1 MTRASGEAL
10 REAFR
15 RHQSSL
21 VRMCVLVTG
30 DQDLAEDLVQ
40 ETFVK
45 AVPAIERLP
54 EDEVLRYLRATAM
67 NLWRNRLRRL
77 AVERRPRPWQS
88 KASLALPI
96 EERDAVWH
104 AIRRLP
110 PRQRACVVL
119 RYYEELTEQ
128 ETASLLGCSV
138 GTVKS
143 QTSRALD
150 RMRRELQHE
159 D

>member
-1 MTRASGEAL
+1 MTRTSGEAL
-10 REAFR
+10 REAFQ
-15 RHQSSL
+15 RHQAGL

-30 DQDLAEDLVQ
+30 EQDLAEDLVQ

-45 AVPAIERLP
+45 AAPAIERLR
-54 EDEVLRYLRATAM
+54 EEEVWPYLRATAM

-88 KASLALPI
+88 NAAAIPF
-96 EERDAVWH
+96 EERDAVWR
-104 AIRRLP
+104 AILGLP

-128 ETASLLGCSV
+128 ETADILRCSV

-143 QTSRALD
+143 QTSRALG
-150 RMRRELQHE
+150 RLGRELQHE

>member
-10 REAFR
+10 REAFQ
-15 RHQSSL
+15 RHQSGL

-30 DQDLAEDLVQ
+30 EQDLAEDLVQ

-45 AVPAIERLP
+45 AASMIERLP
-54 EDEVLRYLRATAM
+54 EGEIQPYLRATAM
-67 NLWRNRLRRL
+67 NIWRNRLRRL
-77 AVERRPRPWQS
+77 AVERRPRPWQGKPS
-88 KASLALPI
+88 VGLPI
-96 EERDAVWH
+96 EERDAVWQ

-119 RYYEELTEQ
+119 RYYEEQTEQ
-128 ETASLLGCSV
+128 ETARLLQCSI

-143 QTSRALD
+143 QTSRALA
-150 RMRRELQHE
+150 RLRQELHHE

>member
-10 REAFR
+10 REAFLK
-15 RHQSSL
+15 HQSGL

-30 DQDLAEDLVQ
+30 EQDLAEDLVQ
-40 ETFVK
+40 ETFEK
-45 AVPAIERLP
+45 AAPAIERLS
-54 EDEVLRYLRATAM
+54 EEEVRPYLRATAM

-77 AVERRPRPWQS
+77 AVERRHRMWQGTP
-88 KASLALPI
+88 SLALPI
-96 EERDAVWH
+96 EERDAVWQ

-119 RYYEELTEQ
+119 RYYEDLSEL
-128 ETASLLGCSV
+128 ETAGVLRCSV
-138 GTVKS
+138 GTIKS
-143 QTSRALD
+143 QTSRALG
-150 RMRRELQHE
+150 RLRRELHDE